1 MQEKKIPEP
10 GSWGTK
16 RGKGGEEVMF
26 QVVAVHHGKE
36 DIAVRRFGNEWVGD
50 QPILGRFSTID
61 FKTWQTTRY
70 QPCEA
75 PRPPVPE
82 MLDREQAAAALA
94 TAPDGDLP
102 TEPDRIEELLRDPR
116 AALAEMLKWF
126 HTDGLTEQE
135 IDRDHE
141 TAVLR
146 AHVRWLDAQK
156 PAEPT
161 APDAAPAS
169 PSEIAALKSEIAALR
184 GAVETLKAEVLAAL
198 ATGQRALPFEAA
210 A

>member
-50 QPILGRFSTID
+50 QPILGRLSTID
-61 FKTWQTTRY
+61 FKTWQTARY

-75 PRPPVPE
+75 PLPPVPD
-82 MLDREQAAAALA
+82 MLNREDAKARLVALGVDPVDEVLA
-94 TAPDGDLP
+94 
-102 TEPDRIEELLRDPR
+102 DPR
-116 AALAEMLKWF
+116 GEIAGLEADPGLSDTDRAEDMF
-126 HTDGLTEQE
+126 YN
-135 IDRDHE
+135 I
-141 TAVLR
+141 LR

-161 APDAAPAS
+161 APNMAPAS
-169 PSEIAALKSEIAALR
+169 LSEIAALKSEIAALR
-184 GAVETLKAEVLAAL
+184 GAVETLKAEVLAAVQS
-198 ATGQRALPFEAA
+198 GQRALPFEAA

>member
-50 QPILGRFSTID
+50 QPILGRLSTID
-61 FKTWQTTRY
+61 FKTWQTARY

-102 TEPDRIEELLRDPR
+102 TEPDRIEEL
-116 AALAEMLKWF
+116 
-126 HTDGLTEQE
+126 
-135 IDRDHE
+135 
-141 TAVLR
+141 
-146 AHVRWLDAQK
+146 RWLDVQR

-161 APDAAPAS
+161 APDVAPAS
-169 PSEIAALKSEIAALR
+169 PSEIAALKSEVAALR